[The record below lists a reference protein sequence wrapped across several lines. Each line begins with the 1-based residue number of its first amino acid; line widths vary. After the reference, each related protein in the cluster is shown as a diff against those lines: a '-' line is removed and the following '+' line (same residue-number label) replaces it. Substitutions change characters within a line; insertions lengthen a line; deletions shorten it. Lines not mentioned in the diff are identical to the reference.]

1 MIKQFIISAVIII
14 PVATASAQQE
24 QRLSLRQCMDMAL
37 ANNYG
42 MKAAEKSVER
52 QKALQGTAWDLDKT
66 ELSLSQDP
74 TSGGSPD
81 NALTISQQIDF
92 PTVYIAKSKLLKAE
106 TQAER
111 GKAEVSRQQLRGDVA
126 ALYYQMLYQQEYVR
140 ILERQDSVL
149 SRFCSIAAKR
159 YEAGETRQLE
169 KLTAERRLMDNRQ
182 KTTQAVGEMKALQ
195 LRMAALL
202 NSGSNMILPA
212 DIQLEKIAVGRGGM
226 NFAQTAEG
234 QYAQSLVNVANKE
247 VAVAKNGYAPSLSVA
262 LRNQL
267 VISSWNPYNQDRS
280 RFSDGNFMGFEVG
293 VGIPLFFG
301 STKAKVKAAKRS
313 REAAELEMKQSMAQR
328 MAEHAELEEKI
339 KEAGARADYYCGEGK
354 VQADNM
360 ARLAAIEYENGEIP
374 YTEYITVTDDCINQ
388 TLDSAAAVNEYNQL
402 VISQLRLTDG
412 IEALGK

>member
-24 QRLSLRQCMDMAL
+24 QRMSLRQCMDMAI

-52 QKALQGTAWDLDKT
+52 QKALQGTAWDLEKT

-81 NALTISQQIDF
+81 NALTLSQQIDF

-111 GKAEVSRQQLRGDVA
+111 GKAEVNRQQLCGDVA
-126 ALYYQMLYQQEYVR
+126 ALYYQMVYQQEYVR

-202 NSGSNMILPA
+202 NSSDMMLPA
-212 DIQLEKIAVGRGGM
+212 DRGLEKIAVGRGGM

-234 QYAQSLVNVANKE
+234 QYAQSLVNVADRE

-267 VISSWNPYNQDRS
+267 VISSWNPYSQDRS

-313 REAAELEMKQSMAQR
+313 REAAEMEMRQSMAQR
-328 MAEHAELEEKI
+328 MAEHTELEGRI
-339 KEAGARADYYCGEGK
+339 REAGERADYYGGEGK
-354 VQADNM
+354 AQTDTM

-388 TLDSAAAVNEYNQL
+388 TLNYATAVNEYNQL

>member
-24 QRLSLRQCMDMAL
+24 QRMSLRQCIDMAL

-42 MKAAEKSVER
+42 MKAAEKNVER

-81 NALTISQQIDF
+81 NAVTLSQQIDF

-126 ALYYQMLYQQEYVR
+126 ALYYQMVYQQEYVR

-182 KTTQAVGEMKALQ
+182 KTAQAVGEMKALQ
-195 LRMAALL
+195 LRMATLL
-202 NSGSNMILPA
+202 NSSDMMLPA
-212 DIQLEKIAVGRGGM
+212 DSGLEKIAVGRNGM

-234 QYAQSLVNVANKE
+234 RYAQCLVNVADKE
-247 VAVAKNGYAPSLSVA
+247 VTVAKNGYAPSLSVA

-280 RFSDGNFMGFEVG
+280 RFSGGNFMGFEVG

-301 STKAKVKAAKRS
+301 SAKAKVKAAKRS
-313 REAAELEMKQSMAQR
+313 REAAEMEMRQSMAQR
-328 MAEHAELEEKI
+328 MAEHAELEGRI
-339 KEAGARADYYCGEGK
+339 REAGARADYYGGEGK
-354 VQADNM
+354 AQADNM
-360 ARLAAIEYENGEIP
+360 VRLAAIEYENGEIP

-388 TLDSAAAVNEYNQL
+388 TLESAAAVNEYNQL

>member
-1 MIKQFIISAVIII
+1 MIKQFFISAVIII

-24 QRLSLRQCMDMAL
+24 QRLSLRQCMDMAV

-81 NALTISQQIDF
+81 NALTLSQQIDF

-126 ALYYQMLYQQEYVR
+126 ALYYQMVYQQEYVR

-149 SRFCSIAAKR
+149 ARFCSIAAKR

-182 KTTQAVGEMKALQ
+182 KTAQAVGEMKALQ
-195 LRMAALL
+195 LRMAAML
-202 NSGSNMILPA
+202 NSSDMMLPA
-212 DIQLEKIAVGRGGM
+212 DRGLEKIRADRSDI

-234 QYAQSLVNVANKE
+234 QYAQSLVNVADKE
-247 VAVAKNGYAPSLSVA
+247 VKVAKNGYAPSLSVA

>member
-1 MIKQFIISAVIII
+1 MIKLFIISAVIII
-14 PVATASAQQE
+14 PAAMASAQQE
-24 QRLSLRQCMDMAL
+24 QRLSLRQCIDMAV

-42 MKAAEKSVER
+42 MKAAEKGVER
-52 QKALQGTAWDLDKT
+52 QKALQGTAWDMEKT

-81 NALTISQQIDF
+81 NAITLSQQIDF

-111 GKAEVSRQQLRGDVA
+111 GKAEVSRQQLCGDVA
-126 ALYYQMLYQQEYVR
+126 ALYYQMVYQQEYIR
-140 ILERQDSVL
+140 ILQRQDSLL

-169 KLTAERRLMDNRQ
+169 KLTVERRLMDNRQ
-182 KTTQAVGEMKALQ
+182 KTAQATTEMKALQ
-195 LRMAALL
+195 LRMAALM
-202 NSGSNMILPA
+202 NSGDMILPA
-212 DIQLEKIAVGRGGM
+212 DNGLEKIRADRNGM

-234 QYAQSLVNVANKE
+234 QYRQSLVNVADRE

-280 RFSDGNFMGFEVG
+280 RFSGGNFMGFEVG

-301 STKAKVKAAKRS
+301 STKAKVKAAKRN
-313 REAAELEMKQSMAQR
+313 REMAEMEMKQSINQR
-328 MAEHAELEEKI
+328 MAEHAELDGKI
-339 KEAGARADYYCGEGK
+339 NEAGKRADYYCGEGK
-354 VQADNM
+354 AQADNM

-374 YTEYITVTDDCINQ
+374 YTEYTAVIDGNVD
-388 TLDSAAAVNEYNQL
+388 LALKAAAAVNEYNQL

-412 IEALGK
+412 IYVLGR

>member
-1 MIKQFIISAVIII
+1 MIKQFIISTLVII
-14 PVATASAQQE
+14 PVATTSAQQK
-24 QRLSLRQCMDMAL
+24 QSLRQCMDMAV

-42 MKAAEKSVER
+42 IKAAEKGVER
-52 QKALQGTAWDLDKT
+52 QKALQGTAWDLEKT

-81 NALTISQQIDF
+81 NAITLSQQIDF
-92 PTVYIAKSKLLKAE
+92 PTVYVAKSKLLKAE

-111 GKAEVSRQQLRGDVA
+111 NKAEINKQQLRGDVA
-126 ALYYQMLYQQEYVR
+126 ALYYQMMYQQEYIH
-140 ILERQDSVL
+140 ILQRQDSVL
-149 SRFCSIAAKR
+149 TRFCSIAAKR

-182 KTTQAVGEMKALQ
+182 KTAQANGEMKALQ
-195 LRMAALL
+195 LRMAVLL
-202 NSGSNMILPA
+202 NSSDMILPA
-212 DIQLEKIAVGRGGM
+212 DCRLEKIQVSQSGM
-226 NFAQTAEG
+226 NFAQTVEG
-234 QYAQSLVNVANKE
+234 QYALSLVNVADRE

-280 RFSDGNFMGFEVG
+280 RFNGGNFMGFEVG

-313 REAAELEMKQSMAQR
+313 REMAEMEMKQNMAQR
-328 MAEHAELEEKI
+328 MAEHAELEKRI
-339 KEAGARADYYCGEGK
+339 REAGARTDYYCGEGK
-354 VQADNM
+354 TQSENM
-360 ARLAAIEYENGEIP
+360 ARLAAMEYENGEIP
-374 YTEYITVTDDCINQ
+374 YTEYIAVIDDNIEQ
-388 TLDSAAAVNEYNQL
+388 TLTAATAINDYNQL

-412 IEALGK
+412 IEMLGK

>member
-14 PVATASAQQE
+14 PVATASAQQK
-24 QRLSLRQCMDMAL
+24 QRMSLRQCIDMAV

-42 MKAAEKSVER
+42 MKAAEKNVER
-52 QKALQGTAWDLDKT
+52 QKALQGTAWDLEKT

-81 NALTISQQIDF
+81 NALTLSQQIDF

-126 ALYYQMLYQQEYVR
+126 ALYYQMVYQQEYIR
-140 ILERQDSVL
+140 ILERQDSLL
-149 SRFCSIAAKR
+149 SRFCSIATKR

-169 KLTAERRLMDNRQ
+169 KLSAERRLADNRQ
-182 KTTQAVGEMKALQ
+182 KTARAAGEMKALQ
-195 LRMAALL
+195 MRMAALL
-202 NSGSNMILPA
+202 NSSDMMLPA
-212 DIQLEKIAVGRGGM
+212 DRGLEKIAVGRGGM

-234 QYAQSLVNVANKE
+234 QYVQSLVNVADKE
-247 VAVAKNGYAPSLSVA
+247 VTVAKNGYAPSLSVA

-280 RFSDGNFMGFEVG
+280 RFSGGNFMGFEVG

-339 KEAGARADYYCGEGK
+339 KEAGARADYYFGEGK

>member
-1 MIKQFIISAVIII
+1 MIF
-14 PVATASAQQE
+14 PVATASAQQG
-24 QRLSLRQCMDMAL
+24 QRLSLRQCIDLAL

-81 NALTISQQIDF
+81 NALTLSQQIDF

-111 GKAEVSRQQLRGDVA
+111 SKAEVSRQQISGDVA
-126 ALYYQMLYQQEYVR
+126 ALYYQMVYQQEYIR
-140 ILERQDSVL
+140 ILQRQDSVL
-149 SRFCSIAAKR
+149 SRFSSIAAKR

-169 KLTAERRLMDNRQ
+169 KLTAERRLADNRQ
-182 KTTQAVGEMKALQ
+182 KTAQAAGEMKALQ
-195 LRMAALL
+195 LRMAALM
-202 NSGSNMILPA
+202 NSGDMILPA
-212 DIQLEKIAVGRGGM
+212 DSRLEKIAAGKDGM

-234 QYAQSLVNVANKE
+234 QYAQSLVNVADKE
-247 VAVAKNGYAPSLSVA
+247 VTVAKNGYAPSLSVA

-280 RFSDGNFMGFEVG
+280 RFSGGNFMGFEVG

-301 STKAKVKAAKRS
+301 STKAKVKAAKHN
-313 REAAELEMKQSMAQR
+313 REMAELEMKQSINQR
-328 MAEHAELEEKI
+328 MAEHAELEGKI
-339 KEAGARADYYCGEGK
+339 KEASERINYYCGEGK
-354 VQADNM
+354 AQAGNM
-360 ARLAAIEYENGEIP
+360 TRLATIEYENGEIS
-374 YTEYITVTDDCINQ
+374 YTEYTAVIDDSIE
-388 TLDSAAAVNEYNQL
+388 LALKAAAAVNEYNQL

-412 IEALGK
+412 IYVLGR

>member
-24 QRLSLRQCMDMAL
+24 QRMSLRQCIDMAL

-42 MKAAEKSVER
+42 MKAAEKNVER

-81 NALTISQQIDF
+81 NAVTLSQQIDF

-126 ALYYQMLYQQEYVR
+126 ALYYQMVYQQEYVR

-182 KTTQAVGEMKALQ
+182 KTAQAVGEMKALQ
-195 LRMAALL
+195 LRMATLL
-202 NSGSNMILPA
+202 NSSDMMLPA
-212 DIQLEKIAVGRGGM
+212 DSGLEKIAVNRGGM

-234 QYAQSLVNVANKE
+234 QYAQSLVNVADKE
-247 VAVAKNGYAPSLSVA
+247 VTVAKNGYAPSLSVA

-267 VISSWNPYNQDRS
+267 VISSWNPYNQERS

-301 STKAKVKAAKRS
+301 SAKAKVKAAKRS
-313 REAAELEMKQSMAQR
+313 REAAEMEMRQSMAQR
-328 MAEHAELEEKI
+328 MAEHAELEGRI
-339 KEAGARADYYCGEGK
+339 REAGARADYYGGEGK
-354 VQADNM
+354 AQADNM
-360 ARLAAIEYENGEIP
+360 VRLAAIEYENGEIP

-388 TLDSAAAVNEYNQL
+388 TLESAAAVNEYNQL